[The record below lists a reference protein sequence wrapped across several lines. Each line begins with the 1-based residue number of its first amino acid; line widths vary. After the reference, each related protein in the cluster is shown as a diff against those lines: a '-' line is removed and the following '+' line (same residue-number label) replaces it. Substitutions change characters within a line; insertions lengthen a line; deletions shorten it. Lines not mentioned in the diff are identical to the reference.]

1 MQLKDLSIETKSV
14 EVPFKGLDGFKV
26 TIGYLGKSI
35 TRRLAQESTTQKMDG
50 NGNVVQDFDQDS
62 FTEAFC
68 KEAIKDWSG
77 LKYKH
82 LTQLMLIDEAQI
94 EDMEAE
100 LPFSHDNAY
109 VLLKEST
116 IFDNWVNERVN
127 DLATFRS

>member
-26 TIGYLGKSI
+26 KIGYLGKSI

-50 NGNVVQDFDQDS
+50 NGNVIQDFDQDA

-68 KEAIKDWSG
+68 REAIKDWSG

-82 LTQLMLIDEAQI
+82 LIQLMLIDEAQI